1 MITTKITIENYLA
14 EYLIGKYGTPDSKV
28 VRLPSDLDL
37 YHFVYDLL
45 QKRPAGCPVD
55 SGNLELV
62 LPERREAHL
71 PGGKPLATYNYIG
84 ERGAKI
90 LSRKINDTQTVTM
103 CVPTCRFHLDML
115 ANHIETEIFR
125 LLYII
130 QQSLVC
136 GSCIQSVGPPTL
148 VQRSK
153 LEQSLVI

>member
-71 PGGKPLATYNYIG
+71 PGGKQTCLWYRLHQFG
-84 ERGAKI
+84 LV
-90 LSRKINDTQTVTM
+90 LSPEVL
-103 CVPTCRFHLDML
+103 H
-115 ANHIETEIFR
+115 
-125 LLYII
+125 
-130 QQSLVC
+130 
-136 GSCIQSVGPPTL
+136 
-148 VQRSK
+148 
-153 LEQSLVI
+153 

>member
-90 LSRKINDTQTVTM
+90 LSRKINTM
-103 CVPTCRFHLDML
+103 MDAP
-115 ANHIETEIFR
+115 IFKA
-125 LLYII
+125 LL
-130 QQSLVC
+130 
-136 GSCIQSVGPPTL
+136 P
-148 VQRSK
+148 
-153 LEQSLVI
+153 